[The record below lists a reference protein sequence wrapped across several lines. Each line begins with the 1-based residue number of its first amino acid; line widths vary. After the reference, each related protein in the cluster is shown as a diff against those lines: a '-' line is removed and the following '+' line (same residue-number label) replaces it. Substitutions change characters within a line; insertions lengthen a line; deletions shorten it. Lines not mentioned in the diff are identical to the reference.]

1 MRRRA
6 LTLLPIAA
14 LVVAVGFALRPTA
27 QTGGADAGS
36 SMASPGIAEGGE
48 GHEGHGHQEPDL
60 GTAPVTRRELREVML
75 RFHRDIRRAF
85 ELEGEGGEL
94 SLPEASNEP
103 ATRAE
108 FVLALSQIVEE
119 LRPNFIRDM
128 PNKIVNTRKFAV
140 SDGKV
145 RSAMTML
152 AQEGF
157 LHYWSPIFHG
167 PANTM
172 TPRMLGVALS
182 QAAPQIGAHFREKD
196 DSGEGQILQGMGQ

>member
-6 LTLLPIAA
+6 LTLLPIVALIVAA
-14 LVVAVGFALRPTA
+14 GFALRPTA
-27 QTGGADAGS
+27 QIGGVDAGS
-36 SMASPGIAEGGE
+36 SLADEGVIGTGDE
-48 GHEGHGHQEPDL
+48 HESHGHQEPDL
-60 GTAPVTRRELREVML
+60 GTEPVTRKELREVML

-85 ELEGEGGEL
+85 ELKGEGGEL

-103 ATRAE
+103 ATRFE
-108 FVLALSQIVEE
+108 FVIALSEIVEE
-119 LRPNFIRDM
+119 LRPNFVRDL
-128 PNKIVNTRKFAV
+128 PDKIVNTRKFSA

-145 RSAMTML
+145 RAAMTKL

-196 DSGEGQILQGMGQ
+196 DSDEGQIMQGMG